1 MRDVA
6 RCLRDDHPF
15 SLLAMASTLLAVFDP
30 RDRDPFDRRLGQ
42 RPRVDGEEF
51 VASLLDVRR
60 RETSALLAAIAAMSP
75 DEVLTAR
82 IRREL
87 DRRDDHLPGWVMA
100 LAAAKAEAYRT
111 VEMVHVLGDG
121 DNVMVAL
128 RLPSGHEL
136 SVVVYIDHNLG
147 TLVKDAF
154 VAPEPLD
161 GLVEFMREKSGD
173 DPDTAWN
180 DIDPADARARITEAI
195 ELAAMTVP
203 TFETDTWPACRPLV
217 EWAARLL
224 PDGGRG
230 YTRPQWDATDLDA
243 LTVRFLTSP
252 FVTHDD
258 DDHPDLL
265 EAVLRFATGYGPGDP
280 LRWSPVAVE
289 ILLADWFPRKVVA
302 DAGYLAKLP
311 DLLRAFVRFCHA
323 ERGIRR
329 ALTEETLAAVDR
341 YESEYQRTIRS
352 ARPQGPD
359 AFLAALG
366 LVRRNDPPDYRHMML
381 DALRRAVGGERALD
395 TLDAAPLPDEHFSW
409 DGIPADIH
417 PSVAEVL
424 ALCDHCC
431 DEVLDTE
438 FRTAC
443 RRVLARVAS
452 AGPDAFRRRVKAETS
467 AAAVCWI
474 VGKANDLFSPSG
486 RGMLVRDL
494 MGHFGLA
501 SASQRA
507 KALLD
512 AGGFPADRYGGVDLG
527 SAAFLVSTRR
537 GRILQQRDRYRALL
551 AEGGR

>member
-1 MRDVA
+1 MRDVG

-15 SLLAMASTLLAVFDP
+15 SLLALASTLLAVFDP
-30 RDRDPFDRRLGQ
+30 RDRDPFDRRLGR

-87 DRRDDHLPGWVMA
+87 DRRDDHLPRWVMA

-111 VEMVHVLGDG
+111 VEMVHILGDG

-136 SVVVYIDHNLG
+136 SVVVYVDHNLG

-154 VAPEPLD
+154 VVPEPLD

-173 DPDTAWN
+173 DPDTAWD
-180 DIDPADARARITEAI
+180 DIDPADARARITAAI

-224 PDGGRG
+224 PEGGRG
-230 YTRPQWDATDLDA
+230 YTRPQWDGTDLDA

-258 DDHPDLL
+258 EDHPDLL
-265 EAVLRFATGYGPGDP
+265 ELVLRFATDYGPGDP

-323 ERGIRR
+323 ERGVRR
-329 ALTEETLAAVDR
+329 ALTEETLAAIDR
-341 YESEYQRTIRS
+341 FEPEYQHTIRS
-352 ARPQGPD
+352 PRPQGPN
-359 AFLAALG
+359 ALLAALG
-366 LVRRNDPPDYRHMML
+366 LVSHDAPPDYRHLML
-381 DALRRAVGGERALD
+381 DTLRRAVGGERALD
-395 TLDAAPLPDEHFSW
+395 RLDAESLPDEPFSW
-409 DGIPADIH
+409 DKIPADIH
-417 PSVAEVL
+417 TAVAEVL
-424 ALCDHCC
+424 ALCDRCC
-431 DEVLDTE
+431 DEMLDIE

-452 AGPDAFRRRVKAETS
+452 RGPDVFRRRVKAETS

-507 KALLD
+507 KALLR
-512 AGGFPADRYGGVDLG
+512 AGGFPTDHYAGIDLG
-527 SAAFLVSTRR
+527 SPEFLVSNRR
-537 GRILQQRDRYRALL
+537 RRILQQRDRYRALL
-551 AEGGR
+551 AEG

>member
-1 MRDVA
+1 MRDVT

-15 SLLAMASTLLAVFDP
+15 SLLALASSLLAVFDP
-30 RDRDPFDRRLGQ
+30 RDRDPFGRRLGR
-42 RPRVDGEEF
+42 RPQVDGEEF
-51 VASLLDVRR
+51 VASLLDIRR

-82 IRREL
+82 IRRQL

-111 VEMVHVLGDG
+111 VEMVHILGDG

-128 RLPSGHEL
+128 CLPTGHEL

-154 VAPEPLD
+154 VVPEPLD

-180 DIDPADARARITEAI
+180 DIDPADARARITAAI
-195 ELAAMTVP
+195 EVAAMTVP

-217 EWAARLL
+217 EWTARLL
-224 PDGGRG
+224 PPGGQG

-252 FVTHDD
+252 FAIDD
-258 DDHPDLL
+258 EDHADLL
-265 EAVLRFATGYGPGDP
+265 ELVLRFATDYGPGDP

-323 ERGIRR
+323 ERGLRR

-341 YESEYQRTIRS
+341 FEPEYQRTIGSR
-352 ARPQGPD
+352 RPQGPD
-359 AFLAALG
+359 ALLAALG
-366 LVRRNDPPDYRHMML
+366 LLRRDDPPDYRHMML
-381 DALRRAVGGERALD
+381 DTLRRAVGGEHALD
-395 TLDAAPLPDEHFSW
+395 GLDAQSLPDEPFAW

-417 PSVAEVL
+417 AAVAEVL
-424 ALCDHCC
+424 TSCDRCC
-431 DEVLDTE
+431 DEMLDVE

-452 AGPDAFRRRVKAETS
+452 AGPEVFRRRVKAETS

-494 MGHFGLA
+494 MGHFGLS

-507 KALLD
+507 KALLH
-512 AGGFPADRYGGVDLG
+512 AGAFPADHYGGVDLG
-527 SAAFLVSTRR
+527 SSEFLVSTRR
-537 GRILQQRDRYRALL
+537 RRILQQRDRYRALL
-551 AEGGR
+551 AEGER